1 MHPDLAGGTGRT
13 AYTSPSQHFAS
24 ESALAQVEKATCQ
37 WVGRLSHGVNLT
49 GRQACIRPQSLSPG
63 KAPMQCLE
71 KGQGRTPVEAEERVG
86 DLKAEVSAKV
96 DGRSGPLRA
105 PSAA

>member
-1 MHPDLAGGTGRT
+1 M
-13 AYTSPSQHFAS
+13 
-24 ESALAQVEKATCQ
+24 EKATQSLCQ
-37 WVGRLSHGVNLT
+37 WVGRLSHGVNLS
-49 GRQACIRPQSLSPG
+49 GRQACTACTLDRKAQAGTPG